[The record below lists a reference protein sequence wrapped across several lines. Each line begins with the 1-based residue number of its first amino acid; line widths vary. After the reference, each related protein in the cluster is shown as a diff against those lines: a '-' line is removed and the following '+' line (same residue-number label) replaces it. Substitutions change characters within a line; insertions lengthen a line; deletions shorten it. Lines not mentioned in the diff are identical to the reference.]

1 MGVRI
6 AIVGRDIM
14 RILVNGKWREQDRP
28 LTISGLL
35 ESLSLQPQ
43 RVAVEL
49 NKEIVPRGRFG
60 ETSLADED
68 ELEIVTLVGGG

>member
-1 MGVRI
+1 
-6 AIVGRDIM
+6 M
-14 RILVNGKWREQDRP
+14 RILVNGEWREEDTP
-28 LTISGLL
+28 LTIAELL
-35 ESLSLQPQ
+35 ERLSLQPQ

-60 ETSLADED
+60 ETSLTNED